1 MGAPS
6 IVQGGAQPE
15 WKRETRKRSPAR
27 STDGRTS
34 GGDAAKPSNSVA
46 ERGREKYGAV
56 DEGVGCGVE
65 EGDSV
70 TQTKSVPEG
79 SPRSNTEDAFK
90 VKEVP
95 GAIPR
100 TLRVLGVEHAEV

>member
-1 MGAPS
+1 M
-6 IVQGGAQPE
+6 
-15 WKRETRKRSPAR
+15 
-27 STDGRTS
+27 
-34 GGDAAKPSNSVA
+34 
-46 ERGREKYGAV
+46 

-70 TQTKSVPEG
+70 ARSKSILEG

-100 TLRVLGVEHAEV
+100 TLRVLGVGHAEV